1 MSAPWVRPG
10 CEPFRFDGGPT
21 GVLMVHGF
29 TGSPASMRP
38 IGEWLASQ
46 GLSVEGIRLPG
57 HGTELDDL
65 RVRRWT
71 EWVDEAACGLDALRA
86 RAGTVVV
93 FAQSM
98 GGCVALALAASRP
111 HDVDGLALANPY
123 VFDTRLLALPIGRRF
138 LRSVKGIANDISKPG
153 QDELAYTRMP
163 VPAIAEMAAMMKMVR
178 EALPEIRA
186 PLVVFRSGTDH
197 VIPRSNAVRVLDRIG
212 SDRKVLVP
220 CPNSF
225 HVVTL
230 DHDAPLVRE
239 RILAFA
245 RELEPGG

>member
-1 MSAPWVRPG
+1 M
-10 CEPFRFDGGPT
+10 
-21 GVLMVHGF
+21 
-29 TGSPASMRP
+29 
-38 IGEWLASQ
+38 
-46 GLSVEGIRLPG
+46 
-57 HGTELDDL
+57 
-65 RVRRWT
+65 
-71 EWVDEAACGLDALRA
+71 DEAARGLDALRA
-86 RAGTVVV
+86 RSGTVVV

-123 VFDTRLLALPIGRRF
+123 VFDARLLVLPIGRRV
-138 LRSVKGIANDISKPG
+138 LRNVKGIANDISKAG
-153 QDELAYTRMP
+153 QDELAYPRMP
-163 VPAIAEMAAMMKMVR
+163 VPAIAEMAAMMRMVR
-178 EALPEIRA
+178 AALPEIRV
-186 PLVVFRSGTDH
+186 PVVVFRSGTDH
-197 VIPRSNAVRVLDRIG
+197 VIPRSNAARVLDRIG

-220 CPNSF
+220 CPTSF

>member
-1 MSAPWVRPG
+1 MSAPRVRRG
-10 CEPFRFDGGPT
+10 CESFRFDGGPT

-46 GLSVEGIRLPG
+46 GMAVEGIRLPG
-57 HGTELDDL
+57 HGTDLDDL
-65 RVRRWT
+65 RIRRWS
-71 EWVDEAACGLDALRA
+71 EWVDEAARGLDALQA
-86 RAGTVVV
+86 SSGTVVV

-123 VFDTRLLALPIGRRF
+123 LFDPRLLALPIGRRL
-138 LRSVKGIANDISKPG
+138 LRSVKGIANDISMPG
-153 QDELAYTRMP
+153 RDELAYARMP
-163 VPAIAEMAAMMKMVR
+163 VPAIAEMAAMMKIVR
-178 EALPEIRA
+178 AALPQIRT
-186 PLVVFRSGTDH
+186 PVVVFRSGTDH
-197 VIPRSNAVRVLDRIG
+197 VIPRSNATRVLERIG
-212 SDRKVLVP
+212 SDRRELVQ

-239 RILAFA
+239 RILGFA
-245 RELEPGG
+245 RELEPGH